1 MDKMWITMWIL
12 WILWI
17 SVNIVDKCER
27 VGIMWIMWISR
38 RGMESVESVWIS
50 VFILIMRLFFRA
62 SSYLEDVGNKNYK
75 VSNYVLAII

>member
-1 MDKMWITMWIL
+1 MDNYVDKWDRV
-12 WILWI
+12 WI
-17 SVNIVDKCER
+17 SVNIVDN
-27 VGIMWIMWISR
+27 VGILWIMWISR
-38 RGMESVESVWIS
+38 RGMDVESVDKLWIT